1 MVKPEF
7 RIYSFPSCETIKLR
21 IPFSVAPCS
30 NCASKSY
37 ECYCNAIK
45 EGLGKHEGY
54 SIKELESLKSQL
66 DSVRNELDLIDINV
80 WQSFTRTT
88 NIAQDVIYK
97 LREIPVE
104 LATTGWCKLYEILH
118 YFRWHEYINEA
129 EYHSMHLCECPGGF
143 ISALNHYIHLNVIN
157 KRQRLSSSKLH
168 WEWKANSLN
177 PYFEG
182 NNPNAIL
189 TDDIIYRD
197 TYRAWN
203 MGADDS
209 GDITKVCNI
218 DHIWQKT
225 SKNTKNCWLADLVTA
240 DGSLDIQYNPN
251 EQEKLTS
258 SIQYCE
264 TVCALGILRKHG
276 SFIIKCF
283 NILHHTTISIIA
295 LLCYCFQN
303 VHIVKPIMSK
313 GGSGEIYIVA
323 MNFQGIRSVMLKALI
338 SHFQGNKDNFHDFS
352 LFPKEWLPDEF
363 IEQCVTAAT
372 LFSKWQIENIS
383 YNLLKYK
390 SFVVNDLKYK
400 RMKFSDLDLSNSTSH
415 DNHEESNIINEQ
427 SKGKLIKE
435 NHLFDSGVSKREKR
449 IFALEYLQNLGI
461 SNIPTSQYILPN
473 LQHRKEY
480 LNSTSLSRRGG
491 DRNRVQGIFIDRKY
505 AFQQY
510 MKLQETRNKC
520 YFPSMSFVKLASSK
534 NIDSFK
540 KKFFFFVDD
549 LVNENNDTESSD
561 VSNNG
566 DISKIPLKRKM
577 DIELNLAQILPKE
590 RLPKNISPK
599 WFIWSKDDIAYQ
611 RLVDRL
617 KSQAYMFES
626 ENFFKKVQDFTC
638 VSLQMSPY
646 CDEDLI
652 QRFCETITAINSPIK
667 KITFGIDTCVHNELF
682 DNKLR
687 WTTIPFDAS
696 KLLDQKENTN
706 LIYSSIPGNEFE
718 MNFTQDSILNANII
732 DDLPLYCQIPANIH
746 ILSLFEIIR
755 ELKLSECN
763 AQSTMSEYLGK
774 INKYAEIYNGVAY
787 REVLEDHCKF
797 PLTFLLNINSKSPKQ
812 GTIILLTNE
821 ETDELYKDKNKT
833 KFNICNN
840 LTFIDISKEFKYCN
854 QYKQIIN
861 AITEDYN
868 VKKNEYDLIYI
879 DSYCHLVPTFSL
891 GQFEVEESF
900 NLVTNIMIA
909 LNLIKFGGNI
919 IISLKTA
926 LTRFTAGIIIVLSS
940 VFDKIAL
947 SKPYSSSSPCY
958 SNFYLICSGFND
970 HSNTLSRHF
979 FQFLWDVFSNNIKE
993 NTSIVQ
999 CVPPTLFASDN
1010 FLHWLKEFNNE
1021 AMLYDIEMLEA
1032 VIEQQE
1038 SSDHLGLYISN
1049 CGKRQKNTDSNW
1061 EDFTNRVSIQREILR
1076 YILIGANSLSSD
1088 EAFLKLYGQTRESY
1102 DTFKLEKMKGN
1113 HKTLSEGDQNLIDI
1127 DILQNDGQYPNFLEQ
1142 MNARQL
1148 EESQSDKNIDPFE
1161 DQADLN
1167 KEIDVFC
1174 ISPEIEYNDPFA
1186 QNN

>member
-7 RIYSFPSCETIKLR
+7 RIYSFPSCDTIKPR
-21 IPFSVAPCS
+21 IPFSETPCS
-30 NCASKSY
+30 NCTSKGY
-37 ECYCNAIK
+37 ECYCYAIK
-45 EGLGKHEGY
+45 EGLGKHESY
-54 SIKELESLKSQL
+54 CIKELESLKSQL
-66 DSVRNELDLIDINV
+66 DLVRNELDLIDIHV

-88 NIAQDVIYK
+88 NIAQDIIYK
-97 LREIPVE
+97 LRDIPVE

-118 YFRWHEYINEA
+118 YFRWHEYINET

-143 ISALNHYIHLNVIN
+143 ISALNHYIHSNVIN
-157 KRQRLSSSKLH
+157 KRQRLGSSKLH

-182 NNPNAIL
+182 NDPNSIL

-218 DHIWQKT
+218 DYIWQKT

-283 NILHHTTISIIA
+283 NILHHTTISIVA

-338 SHFQGNKDNFHDFS
+338 SHFQGNKDNFSELS

-372 LFSKWQIENIS
+372 LFSKWQIDHIS
-383 YNLLKYK
+383 NNLLKFKSSMVSDSSYK
-390 SFVVNDLKYK
+390 KV
-400 RMKFSDLDLSNSTSH
+400 KFSNFELNSTNR
-415 DNHEESNIINEQ
+415 DNPEESNNTKKKN
-427 SKGKLIKE
+427 KGEHFKE
-435 NHLFDSGVSKREKR
+435 CYLFDCSITKREKR

-461 SNIPTSQYILPN
+461 SSIPKSQYILPN
-473 LQHRKEY
+473 LQQRKEY

-491 DRNRVQGIFIDRKY
+491 DRSRVQGIFIDRKY

-510 MKLQETRNKC
+510 RKLQETRNKF
-520 YFPSMSFVKLASSK
+520 YFPSISFFKLVSATS
-534 NIDSFK
+534 IDSFNK
-540 KKFFFFVDD
+540 KYLFFIDD
-549 LVNENNDTESSD
+549 LFKNGDSESIDGSNND
-561 VSNNG
+561 
-566 DISKIPLKRKM
+566 DILKIPLKKQM
-577 DIELNLAQILPKE
+577 DIEPNLTPVLPKE
-590 RLPKNISPK
+590 RFPKKISPK
-599 WFIWSKDDIAYQ
+599 WFIWSKNDIAYQ

-617 KSQAYMFES
+617 KSQAYMFDS

-638 VSLQMSPY
+638 TSLQMSPY

-652 QRFCETITAINSPIK
+652 QRFCETVTAINSPIK
-667 KITFGIDTCVHNELF
+667 KITFGIDTCVHNELC

-687 WTTIPFDAS
+687 WTTIPFDTS
-696 KLLDQKENTN
+696 KLLNQNKNTS

-718 MNFTQDSILNANII
+718 MNFVQDSILNANII

-746 ILSLFEIIR
+746 ILSLFETIR
-755 ELKLSECN
+755 ELKQSECN
-763 AQSTMSEYLGK
+763 IKCTMSEYLGK
-774 INKYAEIYNGVAY
+774 INKYVEIYNGVAY
-787 REVLEDHCKF
+787 HEVLEDHSKF
-797 PLTFLLNINSKSPKQ
+797 PLTFLLNVNSKSPRH
-812 GTIILLTNE
+812 GAIIILSDE

-840 LTFIDISKEFKYCN
+840 LTFVDVSKEFKYCN

-868 VKKNEYDLIYI
+868 IKKNEYDFIYI
-879 DSYCHLVPTFSL
+879 DSYCHLVPSFSL

-909 LNLIKFGGNI
+909 LNLIKLGGNI

-947 SKPYSSSSPCY
+947 TKPYSSSSPCY

-970 HSNTLSRHF
+970 DSNTLSRHF
-979 FQFLWDVFSNNIKE
+979 FQFLWDVSSINIRE
-993 NTSIVQ
+993 NSSIVQ
-999 CVPPTLFASDN
+999 CVPPTLFASDS

-1021 AMLYDIEMLEA
+1021 AILYDIEMLET

-1038 SSDHLGLYISN
+1038 SFDNFELSTSK
-1049 CGKRQKNTDSNW
+1049 CGERDGETDYSSNW
-1061 EDFTNRVSIQREILR
+1061 RDLTNRVSIQREILR
-1076 YILIGANSLSSD
+1076 YILIGANSSSSD
-1088 EAFLKLYGQTRESY
+1088 GAFLKLYGENRKSD
-1102 DTFKLEKMKGN
+1102 DTFKSEKIEET
-1113 HKTLSEGDQNLIDI
+1113 HKTLYEDQNL
-1127 DILQNDGQYPNFLEQ
+1127 LNS
-1142 MNARQL
+1142 NAP
-1148 EESQSDKNIDPFE
+1148 QSDGPFSNFPEQTNVQQFEGFQSNKNIDPFG
-1161 DQADLN
+1161 DQSELN
-1167 KEIDVFC
+1167 EEIDVFC
-1174 ISPEIEYNDPFA
+1174 ITPEIQSNDPFA